1 MFCFLSV
8 HIFKLKYADDVEFWR
23 HSLPDVLTCAE
34 QNGAK
39 KVTHRFLH
47 FYEAG
52 NNPVK
57 LDEEMTEFYGELGVA
72 HCMCDA
78 KEPLKP
84 GKNKQQQQ
92 NYFLK
97 MTPAL
102 TKPGHCVLFRR
113 VKCPYFHKYRLC
125 PMRLNFVCCFL
136 SLFLQVIKQ
145 KVVGLRFL
153 MATWSVNICH
163 FSVHDFSPN
172 HSTRRHFRRSWEG
185 WNCIARR
192 E

>member
-92 NYFLK
+92 NYFLM
-97 MTPAL
+97 MTPTL
-102 TKPGHCVLFRR
+102 TNLVTVSYL
-113 VKCPYFHKYRLC
+113 
-125 PMRLNFVCCFL
+125 
-136 SLFLQVIKQ
+136 
-145 KVVGLRFL
+145 
-153 MATWSVNICH
+153 
-163 FSVHDFSPN
+163 D
-172 HSTRRHFRRSWEG
+172 E
-185 WNCIARR
+185 
-192 E
+192 